1 LIRLRRNWF
10 NSTRGLCGHSVN
22 VHHVNNTD
30 KVIAYHRW
38 DAGGPGDDV
47 IVLANFA
54 DRAYDS
60 YRFGLP
66 RGGTWRVRF
75 NGDWNGY
82 SPAFT
87 NHSSF
92 DLAAAD
98 QGADGMAF
106 AGTIGLGPY
115 TALILSQDR

>member
-1 LIRLRRNWF
+1 MRRNWF
-10 NSTRGLCGHSVN
+10 NTTRGLCGHSVN

-30 KVIAYHRW
+30 KVIAFHRW
-38 DAGGPGDDV
+38 DAGGSGDDV

-60 YRFGLP
+60 YRIGLP

-82 SPAFT
+82 SAAFT
-87 NHSSF
+87 NHSGFS
-92 DLAAAD
+92 LAATD

-106 AGTIGLGPY
+106 AMRSDLGLTP
-115 TALILSQDR
+115 R